1 VVLII
6 AVLKGVD
13 TQDFSLILYYYGI
26 DTVEQVLNS
35 AIDEGFIT
43 DKIIA
48 FIRLR
53 LKVAK
58 PILNEL

>member
-1 VVLII
+1 MLII
-6 AVLKGVD
+6 AVLKGLD

-48 FIRLR
+48 FIHLR
-53 LKVAK
+53 LKTAK
-58 PILNEL
+58 TILNEL